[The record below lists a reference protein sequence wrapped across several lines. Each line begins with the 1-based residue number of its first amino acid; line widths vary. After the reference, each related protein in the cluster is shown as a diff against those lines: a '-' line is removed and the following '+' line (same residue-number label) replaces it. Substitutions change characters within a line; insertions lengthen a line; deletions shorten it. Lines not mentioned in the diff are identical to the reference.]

1 VLCRTVSGKI
11 SDETLD
17 GIQVHRIAPNR
28 GPPWFFSLK
37 KSVFESFCKQWNF
50 DVFHSQG
57 PCGAMIP
64 VSKPLV
70 VTLHGTSANEAKEI
84 FRDLTD
90 LPRLGI
96 WNPDAYLVHA
106 LAVPSTYAPAIF
118 LRSIVRRAS
127 RIIAVSRFVKEE
139 SQEVLN
145 APAEKIEVVYNGAQ
159 RLQVLNDIRSHQDS
173 LIFFVGHLGVR
184 KGLPYL
190 ISALSLIFE
199 KNLNSG
205 AVIAGEGPLKALCQY
220 MSRKLKISHN
230 VLFAGAVTD
239 EERSR
244 LYQAADL
251 CVFPSTYEAFPLV
264 TLEALAAGKP
274 VVASN
279 VGGIP
284 EVVHNGV
291 NGFLV
296 RPRDARAIADAADKI
311 LSDKVLATKMSKN
324 ARQGIE
330 KDFNWERIAEKTLS
344 IYRSCTGEAS

>member
-1 VLCRTVSGKI
+1 VLCRAVSGKV

-37 KSVFESFCKQWNF
+37 KSVFQNFCKQWNF

-64 VSKPLV
+64 LTKPLV
-70 VTLHGTSANEAKEI
+70 VTLHGTSANEAKEV

-96 WNPDAYLVHA
+96 WNPHAYLVHS

-118 LRSIVRRAS
+118 LRRIVQRATK
-127 RIIAVSRFVKEE
+127 IIAVSKFVKEE
-139 SQEVLN
+139 SQDVLN
-145 APAEKIEVVYNGAQ
+145 APAEKIEVVYNGAK
-159 RLQVLNDIRSHQDS
+159 RPSVTDETRNLEGS

-190 ISALSLIFE
+190 INALSLVFE
-199 KNLNSG
+199 KNHDSR
-205 AVIAGEGPLKALCQY
+205 AVIAGEGPLKALCQS

-230 VLFAGAVTD
+230 VFFAGTVTD
-239 EERSR
+239 EERSN
-244 LYQAADL
+244 LYQTADL

-296 RPRDARAIADAADKI
+296 RPRDPKAIAEAVGRI
-311 LSDKVLATKMSKN
+311 LSDKALAAEMSKN

-330 KDFNWERIAEKTLS
+330 KDFNWERIAEKTLGV
-344 IYRSCTGEAS
+344 YRSCIGEA